1 MRFNRQ
7 RPSKRGVS
15 SMFLSLFLLPRID
28 LGFDNV
34 YCVFVLKLVYIKPS
48 KHHLHDYFLNMPLVQ
63 VSCSA
68 PSPGVAALEV
78 LAKLQDTDVKFETAA
93 SPSLKS
99 VTQHPIAG
107 SSTATAVSWVGC
119 ARSLSGLIPSLG
131 LWEGPMVESW
141 VDAGANTLVPILQAG
156 KNPSSRL

>member
-1 MRFNRQ
+1 
-7 RPSKRGVS
+7 
-15 SMFLSLFLLPRID
+15 
-28 LGFDNV
+28 
-34 YCVFVLKLVYIKPS
+34 
-48 KHHLHDYFLNMPLVQ
+48 MPLVQ